1 MRSRLKAVGIAG
13 LILLASGNAFGQTR
27 MLSLEE
33 CLEIAINN
41 SPRVGTSQEQFRS
54 ARTGVIRGY
63 GSFLPDASLS
73 MTAGHSYIGPTGSI
87 AIDAQGR
94 AVAPSGFDYES
105 YSFSLSS
112 NLNVFDWGVNI
123 KQLGQAKHSADAAL
137 HDLRYQK
144 DIITAVVIRS
154 YYNYLR
160 SQKLREVAT
169 QSVEAARR
177 NLEQVEA
184 FYSIG
189 SNTKADV
196 LQARVRLA
204 NTQLSLI
211 TARNSEALAKSK
223 LTSDLNLPMNEDF
236 EIDQTIT
243 IVPVETSLEQ
253 EVQYMLEHRAELQ
266 SYRSRIEAA
275 QDGLGASQNSRW
287 PTLAA
292 YFRYGWNDR
301 EYPDNSNFFKSEY
314 SWGIGLSL
322 SYNLFDRF
330 MTKADILSAKAG
342 ARIAEY
348 NLQTAKLDAVYEVQ
362 QLILLLKEA
371 TERMNLSDETVDQA
385 AENLRLAEERYRVG
399 AGTILETIEAEVSL
413 TEARANLIQAQCDHL
428 IAKADLLRA
437 TGREVRTY

>member
-1 MRSRLKAVGIAG
+1 MAIGIAG
-13 LILLASGNAFGQTR
+13 FILLASANAFGQTR
-27 MLSLEE
+27 ILSLEE

-41 SPRVGTSQEQFRS
+41 SPRVGTSREQFRS
-54 ARTGVIRGY
+54 ARTGVIRSY
-63 GSFLPDASLS
+63 GSFLPDATLS

-94 AVAPSGFDYES
+94 AVTPSGFDYES
-105 YSFSLSS
+105 YSFNLSS
-112 NLNVFDWGVNI
+112 NLTFFDWGVNV
-123 KQLGQAKHSADAAL
+123 KQLGQAKHSANAAM

-160 SQKLREVAT
+160 HQKLREVAA

-204 NTQLSLI
+204 NTQLTMI
-211 TARNSEALAKSK
+211 TARNSDALAKSK
-223 LTSDLNLPMNEDF
+223 LNSDLNLPMNEDF
-236 EIDQTIT
+236 EIDQAITIT
-243 IVPVETSLEQ
+243 PVETLLEQ
-253 EVQYMLEHRAELQ
+253 EVQYMLDHRADIQ
-266 SYRSRIEAA
+266 AYRSRIMAA
-275 QDGLGASQNSRW
+275 KDGLTASENSRW
-287 PTLAA
+287 PTLTA

-314 SWGIGLSL
+314 SWGMGVSL
-322 SYNLFDRF
+322 NVDLCDRF
-330 MTKADILSAKAG
+330 MAKSNIMSSKAN

-348 NLQTAKLDAVYEVQ
+348 NLQVAKLDAVYEVQ
-362 QLILLLKEA
+362 QLSLLLKES
-371 TERMNLSDETVDQA
+371 TERMNLSDETVGQA

-399 AGTILETIEAEVSL
+399 AGTILEMIEAEVSL
-413 TEARANLIQAQCDHL
+413 TEAKANLIQAQCDYL

-437 TGREVRTY
+437 TGREVKTN